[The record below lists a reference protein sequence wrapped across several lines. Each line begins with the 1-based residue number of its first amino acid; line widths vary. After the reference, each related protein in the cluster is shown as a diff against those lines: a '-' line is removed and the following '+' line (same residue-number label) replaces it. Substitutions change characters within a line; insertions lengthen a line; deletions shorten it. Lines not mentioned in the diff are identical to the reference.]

1 MAFVHKRALTA
12 CADLG
17 VFVKW
22 GTGPTAWTTVFFIR
36 PQIIL
41 QFRLKSKFIQQLQ
54 LQFKVESP
62 VLIKLAHQY
71 GITCF
76 QYSNPNVQAGIQ
88 WFYYRENYTFPRI
101 QRGSNIFQWG
111 GCVVQLLPFT
121 GRQTR
126 GKGVQILIS
135 IEPRSDK
142 QREKYICV

>member
-1 MAFVHKRALTA
+1 MCRSGSFCQVGYRPDSLK
-12 CADLG
+12 
-17 VFVKW
+17 
-22 GTGPTAWTTVFFIR
+22 TAWTTVFFIR

-111 GCVVQLLPFT
+111 GVVQLLPFT

-135 IEPRSDK
+135 IEPRSDR